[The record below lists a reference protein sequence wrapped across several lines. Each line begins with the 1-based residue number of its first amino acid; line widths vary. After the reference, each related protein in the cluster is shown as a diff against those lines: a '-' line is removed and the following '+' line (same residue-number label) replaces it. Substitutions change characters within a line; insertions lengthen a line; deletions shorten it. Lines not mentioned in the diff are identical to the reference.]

1 MKGLPREKV
10 SKGLIFMC
18 VCVLCV
24 YYIQDIIS
32 ENDIM
37 NNNSGNKNKPV
48 ITPNENNFS
57 NIVQASSVVAV
68 KTGMFQFLGEK
79 SRF

>member
-1 MKGLPREKV
+1 
-10 SKGLIFMC
+10 MC

-79 SRF
+79 ILRTESRMQKLFCKF